1 MQASQLQMAD
11 KSSQILDV
19 CPQCGCRD
27 LFIRKDFPQK
37 LGLGLV
43 ILAGV
48 AFLVLAANPSTFYI
62 GAWILAGAAL
72 IDAVIYL
79 FVGKLT
85 VCYKCRSEFRDCPL
99 NPDHEPFELAIAEKY
114 RH

>member
-1 MQASQLQMAD
+1 MAD
-11 KSSQILDV
+11 SSQQILDV
-19 CPQCGCRD
+19 CPQCECRD

-43 ILAGV
+43 ILAGL
-48 AFLVLAANPSTFYI
+48 AFLILAANPSTFYI
-62 GAWILAGAAL
+62 GVWILVAAAV
-72 IDAVIYL
+72 IDAAIYL

-85 VCYKCRSEFRDCPL
+85 VCYKCRSEYRDRPL
-99 NPDHEPFELAIAEKY
+99 NPTHEPFELAVAEKY